1 MRRLKILH
9 DALGVAAAML
19 ALIVAGV
26 LALALAIWAAVA
38 TVVP

>member
-1 MRRLKILH
+1 MRRLKALH

-19 ALIVAGV
+19 ALIVIAAV
-26 LALALAIWAAVA
+26 TFALAIWGAVA